1 MANNNNQ
8 KKSQSSYS
16 LPVRIFCI
24 ALAVLLASGFITY
37 LTTWLINVFT
47 R

>member
-1 MANNNNQ
+1 MANNQNKKQ
-8 KKSQSSYS
+8 KSSYS

-24 ALAVLLASGFITY
+24 ALAALLASGFITY
-37 LTTWLINVFT
+37 LTSWLINVFT